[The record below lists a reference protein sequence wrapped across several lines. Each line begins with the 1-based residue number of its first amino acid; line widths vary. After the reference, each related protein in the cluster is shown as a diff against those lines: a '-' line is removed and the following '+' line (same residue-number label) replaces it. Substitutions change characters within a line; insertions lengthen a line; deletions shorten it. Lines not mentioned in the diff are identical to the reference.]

1 MNMRNV
7 LLAALGGA
15 GALAG
20 ASPAMAQ
27 DYYLGQ
33 IITVANNFCPYG
45 TMEAAGT
52 ILSIQQNTAL
62 FSLYGTTYGGNG
74 TTNFALPDLRGRAP
88 NGEGQGPGLNPYMQ
102 GEVAGMPSTTLTVVN
117 LPSHTHTGVMRA
129 AAVAP
134 NSDNPSNAVFAD
146 FAAGQSVYNNN
157 TATNVNMAFGTA
169 VFTPTGQNLP
179 VPTLSPYLVLRY
191 CVVMQGMFPSRP

>member
-1 MNMRNV
+1 MKMRNV

-45 TMEAAGT
+45 TMEATGT
-52 ILSIQQNTAL
+52 ILPIAQYTAL
-62 FSLYGTTYGGNG
+62 FSLYGTMYGGNG
-74 TTNFALPDLRGRAP
+74 QTTFALPDLRGRAP
-88 NGEGQGPGLNPYMQ
+88 NGEGSGPGLSTYDQ
-102 GEVAGMPSTTLTVVN
+102 GEVGGVPSTTLTVLN

-129 AAVAP
+129 AAVTP
-134 NSDNPSNAVFAD
+134 NSDNPANAVFAD
-146 FAAGQSVYNNN
+146 FPSGQSVYNNN
-157 TATNVNMAFGTA
+157 TATNVTMAFGT
-169 VFTPTGQNLP
+169 VIFTPSGSNNP

-191 CVVMQGMFPSRP
+191 CVVMNGIFPSRP